1 MSWSINT
8 IPIKLKSGSISSKY
22 LYPKII
28 ISSLLIIFSVQSQS
42 QIWLTGRVYDSTRM
56 VTVPSVKIS
65 TKKGIIT
72 YTDSIGRYG
81 LNVDKTD
88 SISFTYL
95 GKSTIF
101 FPVKEINYPAGFD
114 IALQVTVQDK
124 YKTLKEIVVIKK
136 TYREDSLENRERYR
150 KVFEFERGGL
160 QLSETSTMGGTPG
173 LDLTSLIN
181 SFRFKR
187 NKSLRSLQ
195 NRLIEEEQQKFV
207 DSRFTKQLVKQI
219 TGLNGT
225 NLEKFMIAYRP
236 PYEVVAYSE
245 EYQFYQYILDASRY
259 FKTGILPDT
268 FKREIR

>member
-1 MSWSINT
+1 M
-8 IPIKLKSGSISSKY
+8 LQ
-22 LYPKII
+22 KII
-28 ISSLLIIFSVQSQS
+28 ISSLLILSALHSKS

-56 VTVPSVKIS
+56 VAVPSVKVS
-65 TKKGIIT
+65 TKKGVVT

-81 LNVDKTD
+81 MNVDKND
-88 SISFTYL
+88 SVTFTFL
-95 GKSTIF
+95 GKSTIY

-114 IALQVTVQDK
+114 IALQVTVQDR

-136 TYREDSLENRERYR
+136 TYKEDSLENRERYR
-150 KVFEFERGGL
+150 KVFEFDRGGL
-160 QLSETSTMGGTPG
+160 QISETGTMGGTPG

-207 DSRFTKQLVKQI
+207 DSRFTKQLVRQI

-236 PYEVVAYSE
+236 SYEMVAYAE
-245 EYQFYQYILDASRY
+245 QYIFYQYILDASKY
-259 FKTGILPDT
+259 FKSGILP
-268 FKREIR
+268 KPLLK

>member
-1 MSWSINT
+1 
-8 IPIKLKSGSISSKY
+8 L
-22 LYPKII
+22 LQKII
-28 ISSLLIIFSVQSQS
+28 ISSFLLFSPFYSKS

-56 VTVPSVKIS
+56 VAVPSVKVS
-65 TKKGIIT
+65 TKKGMVT

-81 LNVDKTD
+81 MNVDRND
-88 SISFTYL
+88 SVTFTFL
-95 GKSTIF
+95 GKSTVY

-136 TYREDSLENRERYR
+136 TYKEDSLENRERYR

-160 QLSETSTMGGTPG
+160 QLSETGTMGGTPG

-207 DSRFTKQLVKQI
+207 DSRFTKQLVRQI

-236 PYEVVAYSE
+236 SYELVAYSE
-245 EYQFYQYILDASRY
+245 QYMFYQYILDASKY
-259 FKTGILPDT
+259 FKSGILTKPLL
-268 FKREIR
+268 K

>member
-1 MSWSINT
+1 M
-8 IPIKLKSGSISSKY
+8 LQ
-22 LYPKII
+22 KII
-28 ISSLLIIFSVQSQS
+28 ISSLLLFITFHSNS

-56 VTVPSVKIS
+56 VSVPSVKVS
-65 TKKGIIT
+65 TKKGEVT

-81 LNVDKTD
+81 MNVDKND
-88 SISFTYL
+88 SIAFTFR
-95 GKSTIF
+95 GKSTIY

-136 TYREDSLENRERYR
+136 TYKEDSIANREQYR

-160 QLSETSTMGGTPG
+160 QLSETGTLGGTPG

-207 DSRFTKQLVKQI
+207 DSRFTKQLVRQI
-219 TGLNGT
+219 TGLAGA

-236 PYEVVAYSE
+236 SYELVAYSE
-245 EYQFYQYILDASRY
+245 QYIYYQYILDASKY
-259 FKTGILPDT
+259 FKSGILP
-268 FKREIR
+268 KPLLK